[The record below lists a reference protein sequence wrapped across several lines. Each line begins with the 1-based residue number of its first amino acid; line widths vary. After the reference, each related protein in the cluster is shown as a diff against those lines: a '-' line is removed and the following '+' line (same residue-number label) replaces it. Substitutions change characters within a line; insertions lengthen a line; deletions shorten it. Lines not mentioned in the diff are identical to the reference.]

1 MYGDWDVL
9 GTFLDYGSLVLTQA
23 CDYNDSR
30 GHFLKMHIITR
41 SLLVTLAFSLS
52 SEPDVASQ
60 VVVAF
65 NMTTTR
71 SYGSELDAAVA
82 REIHSQDYN
91 TFVQSEVS
99 ICSKLGVESCKYIL
113 PLFADQA

>member
-1 MYGDWDVL
+1 
-9 GTFLDYGSLVLTQA
+9 
-23 CDYNDSR
+23 
-30 GHFLKMHIITR
+30 MHIITR